1 MAADDLIERPVV
13 LVTGAGGG
21 LGRAICQRFAR
32 AGFAVVATDVDVAQ
46 LAELNLGPGGVAQR
60 MDVTDTDA
68 VKQVAGF
75 VAEKFGRLDVLVNNA
90 GVIGYFPVAETDPEA
105 LIRHFQ
111 INSFGALRVTHAC
124 LDLLV
129 ASGGRV
135 LNISSES
142 YKLRTPFQIYQ
153 STKLALEGIS
163 DVLRRELVHLGVHV
177 ATIRP
182 GAIETGL
189 FHAMDDIRNPVKN
202 SRLARPFECFAA
214 MLANNPPRKR
224 SRPEDVASLVFRAA
238 TDRKKSAHYRI
249 NNMLSLRVVRLL
261 PAAWADWLLARMLK

>member
-1 MAADDLIERPVV
+1 MTTAPVV

-21 LGRAICQRFAR
+21 LGRAICERFH
-32 AGFAVVATDVDVAQ
+32 AGGYVVVATDVSVAR
-46 LAELNLGPGGVAQR
+46 LADLDGRARIITASL
-60 MDVTDTDA
+60 DVTDPQSVKGIASLVDA
-68 VKQVAGF
+68 QC
-75 VAEKFGRLDVLVNNA
+75 GRLDVLVNNA
-90 GVIGYFPVAETDPEA
+90 GIIGFFPVAEIDPDE

-129 ASGGRV
+129 AKGGRV

-142 YKLRTPFQIYQ
+142 YRLRTPFQIYQ

-182 GAIETGL
+182 GAIDTEL
-189 FHAMDDIRNPVKN
+189 FHAMDSIDNPVEN
-202 SRLARPFECFAA
+202 SRLVKPFAKFSGRLAR
-214 MLANNPPRKR
+214 NPPSKL
-224 SRPEDVASLVFRAA
+224 SSPDAVATLVYRAA
-238 TDRKKSAHYRI
+238 TDKRRRAHYQI
-249 NNMLSLRVVRLL
+249 NNMLTLRVLNWLPVR
-261 PAAWADWLLARMLK
+261 WTDWLLRKFLG